1 MDRFGTVLYCADID
15 VTRAFYECLGFSFV
29 EERHNDGKGPRHYA
43 CSLGGFVIELYR
55 DKNRSPERRPD
66 EPDTRQRIICNTDR
80 FDDVLQTLQRM
91 ETPLNDVQ
99 TLRDTGLRTV
109 LTLDPDA
116 RYVQIF
122 EVENLLPRMN

>member
-1 MDRFGTVLYCADID
+1 MDRFGIVLYCADID

-55 DKNRSPERRPD
+55 DKNRPPD
-66 EPDTRQRIICNTDR
+66 QQPKEPDTRQRIICNTDR
-80 FDDVLQTLQRM
+80 FSDVLQTLQYM

-99 TLRDTGLRTV
+99 TIESTGLRAV
-109 LTLDPDA
+109 LALDPDA
-116 RYVQIF
+116 RYVHIF
-122 EVENLLPRMN
+122 EVESLLPRTN

>member
-15 VTRAFYECLGFSFV
+15 VTRAFYESLGFSFV

-55 DKNRSPERRPD
+55 DKNRPIDRRPD
-66 EPDTRQRIICNTDR
+66 EPDMRQRIICNTNR
-80 FDDVLQTLQRM
+80 FDEVLQTLQRM

-99 TLRDTGLRTV
+99 TIQDTGLRAV
-109 LTLDPDA
+109 LALDPDA

-122 EVENLLPRMN
+122 EVAIASPGTN